1 MDTGGVPFQKIS
13 ELKGV
18 QHLAHL
24 DDANALVLMDG
35 GSSGSLDLRAIALP

>member
-1 MDTGGVPFQKIS
+1 MDTGGVPFQTIR

-24 DDANALVLMDG
+24 DDSHALVLMDG
-35 GSSGSLDLRAIALP
+35 NGSLDLRAIELP

>member
-24 DDANALVLMDG
+24 DDSNALVLMDG
-35 GSSGSLDLRAIALP
+35 NGNGSLDLRAIALP